1 MKPGGFSRLAPRPKG
16 AWARILKGRA
26 HGSSCHPPYLTLYP
40 EPSVYM
46 YTIKT
51 FVFTQFAVF
60 SYLAFIR
67 RGFAGREMPQFWSRR
82 PRLLMNKADQTPFWT
97 QFLIQK

>member
-67 RGFAGREMPQFWSRR
+67 RGFGWEGDATVLVQAPPPPYE
-82 PRLLMNKADQTPFWT
+82 
-97 QFLIQK
+97 